1 MKHASLQKIAL
12 LASLILALL
21 TFIQLVFIHFAFYPL
36 TWLIIIALSVLSFI
50 ASYIVIYFL
59 VDSFVYRRIKVL
71 YKNIHQLKTGKQQSK
86 PIDEKDPISEVEQEV
101 KNYSINKSAEIDEL
115 KKMEQYRKEFLGD
128 VSHELKTPI
137 FNTQGYIET
146 LLNGAINDDK
156 VNISYLKK
164 ASKNLDRLN
173 SIVESLLVIAQKES
187 NQLKLNQTKFDII
200 NVVQEVI
207 ENNEILADTKDIN
220 IGFKKDTAKSKL
232 VFADKGQI
240 EIVLNNLI
248 SNAIKY
254 GKENGSVL
262 VGIYDM
268 EENILLEVTDNGPG
282 IEQKHLPRLFDR
294 FFRIDKHRSRV
305 EGGNGLGLSICKH
318 IMDAHGQSIH
328 VRSTVGVG
336 TTFGITITKA

>member
-1 MKHASLQKIAL
+1 MKHASLQKIAF
-12 LASLILALL
+12 LASLILATITLL
-21 TFIQLVFIHFAFYPL
+21 ELLLIHFTLYPL
-36 TWLIIIALSVLSFI
+36 TWVMIFGLTAFSFV

-71 YKNIHQLKTGKQQSK
+71 YKNIHQLKTGKQQTK
-86 PIDEKDPISEVEQEV
+86 PIDEKDPIAEVEQEV
-101 KNYSINKSAEIDEL
+101 KNYSTNKLAEIAEL

-146 LLNGAINDDK
+146 LINGAINDDK

-173 SIVESLLVIAQKES
+173 AIVESLLIIAQKES
-187 NQLKLNQTKFDII
+187 EQLKLNKTKFDII
-200 NVVQEVI
+200 ALTQEVI
-207 ENNEILADTKDIN
+207 ENHEVLADTKDIA
-220 IGFKKDTAKSKL
+220 ISFKKETHKNKQ
-232 VFADKGQI
+232 VFADKEQI

-254 GKENGSVL
+254 GSEDGTVL
-262 VGIYDM
+262 IGVYDM
-268 EENILLEVTDNGPG
+268 DQNILLEVTDNGPG
-282 IEQKHLPRLFDR
+282 IEQQHLPRLFDR

-318 IMDAHGQSIH
+318 IIDAHGQSIH

-336 TTFGITITKA
+336 TTFGITLSKN

>member
-1 MKHASLQKIAL
+1 MKHATLQKIAL
-12 LASLILALL
+12 LASLIIALI
-21 TFIQLVFIHFAFYPL
+21 TFAQLLIIHFIFYPL
-36 TWLIIIALSVLSFI
+36 TWLMIILLSVFSFV
-50 ASYIVIYFL
+50 ASYVVIYFL

-71 YKNIHQLKTGKQQSK
+71 YKNIHQLKTGKQQIQ
-86 PIDEKDPISEVEQEV
+86 PINEQDPISEVEQEV
-101 KNYSINKSAEIDEL
+101 KNYSINKSAEIAEL

-173 SIVESLLVIAQKES
+173 SIVEGLLVIAQKES
-187 NQLKLNQTKFDII
+187 DQLKLNKTKFDII
-200 NVVQEVI
+200 ALTQEVI
-207 ENNEILADTKDIN
+207 ENNEVLADNRDISVK
-220 IGFKKDTAKSKL
+220 FKKETAKNKQ
-232 VFADKGQI
+232 VFADKEQV

-248 SNAIKY
+248 NNAIKY
-254 GKENGSVL
+254 GKEDGTVL
-262 VGIYDM
+262 IGVYDM

-282 IEQKHLPRLFDR
+282 IEQKYLPRLFDR
-294 FFRIDKHRSRV
+294 FFRVDKHRSRV

-328 VRSTVGVG
+328 VRSTIGVG
-336 TTFGITITKA
+336 TTFGITLSKA